1 MTTIDKMFADD
12 DGYGDTNSARFA
24 KDESGNVF
32 IHCARRPS
40 FLISGTRSD
49 YPGAVCVTVNGSEY
63 TSPKKM
69 INAEERIQISNDSYP
84 GSPYNAAL
92 IAAALNEH
100 DIDLDGDSELVTG
113 LPIRSFFD
121 LNSKGFDLAVSGN
134 VAEKKNGLSRFNV
147 EVFSAKRKGQYAF
160 PTERHFVVSE
170 AVGVLIDVL
179 YDDVGNRRNDWIF
192 DGLDDDA
199 FVLTIDM
206 GSRTTDLC
214 GLTRNLVP
222 VRHTLKTINIGL
234 NDVHA
239 RFRDLLVAEDGGQLM
254 HDAGLTVN
262 ALTDDKVRKLFQDG
276 EVRRMRSAER
286 DTVSIQHLA
295 EKAFTSIVR
304 DDIVTKL
311 GSLADDLSQVAA
323 IIVAGGGAAVNG
335 LMQHSLRK
343 ELMVDQHA
351 IEKQEARMNA
361 GQIIASDSAQGN
373 KILCAP
379 VAEHANVRGFL
390 KWLAFIQHKL
400 TASDIAGMSDR
411 LPVLSR

>member
-1 MTTIDKMFADD
+1 MTTIEKMFAVD
-12 DGYGDTNSARFA
+12 DGYGDTNTARFA
-24 KDESGNVF
+24 KDSTGKIF
-32 IHCARRPS
+32 IDCARRPS

-49 YPGAVCVTVNGSEY
+49 YPGAVCITVGDSEY

-69 INAEERIQISNDSYP
+69 INAEERIQIANDSYP
-84 GSPYNAAL
+84 GSIYNAAL
-92 IAAALNEH
+92 ISAALNEH
-100 DIDLDGDSELVTG
+100 KIDLDSESVLVSG
-113 LPIRSFFD
+113 LPIRNFFD
-121 LNSKGFDLAVSGN
+121 LQSKGFELSVSSHVG
-134 VAEKKNGLSRFNV
+134 EKKNGLSGVNV
-147 EVFSAKRKGQYAF
+147 EAFSADRKGHYSY
-160 PTERHFVVSE
+160 PSERHKVVSE

-192 DGLDDDA
+192 EGLDDDA

-206 GSRTTDLC
+206 GSRTTDIC
-214 GLTRNLVP
+214 GLTRDLVP

-239 RFRDLLVAEDGGQLM
+239 RFRELLLAEAGGQLM

-276 EVRRMRSAER
+276 HVRRMRSAER
-286 DTVSIQHLA
+286 DTVSIQHLS

-304 DDIVTKL
+304 DDVITKL
-311 GSLADDLSQVAA
+311 GSLAEDLSQVAA

-343 ELMVDQHA
+343 ELGVDHGA
-351 IEKQEARMNA
+351 IASQEAEMAA
-361 GQIIASDSAQGN
+361 GKIIASDSHQGN
-373 KILCAP
+373 RVLCAP

-390 KWLAFIQHKL
+390 KWLAFINFKL
-400 TASDIAGMSDR
+400 TASDVEAMSAR
-411 LPVLSR
+411 LPVLTR